1 MGRGNMADGAHVA
14 GFTSI
19 SYGLSMVGGV
29 DAKNRPDFNSIKD
42 AQLATLKRGCA
53 N

>member
-1 MGRGNMADGAHVA
+1 MSPG
-14 GFTSI
+14 SPPL

-29 DAKNRPDFNSIKD
+29 DAKNRSDFNSIKD
-42 AQLATLKRGCA
+42 AQLATLERGCA